1 MATAVAPVSA
11 LEAGSLP
18 PICAKTGRKADGY
31 QQIDFSSAPTWT
43 WILLLFGIVPF
54 VIAQYF
60 ARVHVVGLLPMS
72 EVAQRRIDRFNR
84 LFVGS
89 VILGLAVVG
98 IGLVTVSSAVLWGLA
113 IMVAAILVMAIGHEF
128 FLPGGQVRDDRVRLS
143 GVHKRFADELGRRYG
158 LR

>member
-1 MATAVAPVSA
+1 MATVIVPVSA

-43 WILLLFGIVPF
+43 WILLLFGIFPF

-98 IGLVTVSSAVLWGLA
+98 IGFLTTSSLVLWGLA
-113 IMVAAILVMAIGHEF
+113 IMIVAILVMAIAHEF
-128 FLPGGQVRDDRVRLS
+128 FLPGGQVRDDWVRLT
-143 GVHKRFADELGRRYG
+143 GVDQRFADEVGRRSG
-158 LR
+158 RV